1 MRQVEYSIDGFYVS
15 LQSIWFI
22 EQHSSITMMWAT
34 FVYEDPSTY
43 RSHLLIKIC
52 LHESVYLIRCHPVQT
67 KKLPGLNIPLLS
79 SPFPSSLPYRF
90 TLPLPFPVPFPFPY
104 PIPVFM
110 LEICF
115 VDTCVYVCVCLS
127 PRTLC
132 SHFYHMLNISRR
144 LYNALL
150 LFDC

>member
-1 MRQVEYSIDGFYVS
+1 MIQ
-15 LQSIWFI
+15 
-22 EQHSSITMMWAT
+22 AT
-34 FVYEDPSTY
+34 YEDLSPY
-43 RSHLLIKIC
+43 RSHLLIKIF
-52 LHESVYLIRCHPVQT
+52 LHQSVYLIRCQPVQT
-67 KKLPGLNIPLLS
+67 KKHTGLKLSLLS

-90 TLPLPFPVPFPFPY
+90 TLPLPFPFPVPFPY

-127 PRTLC
+127 RTLC